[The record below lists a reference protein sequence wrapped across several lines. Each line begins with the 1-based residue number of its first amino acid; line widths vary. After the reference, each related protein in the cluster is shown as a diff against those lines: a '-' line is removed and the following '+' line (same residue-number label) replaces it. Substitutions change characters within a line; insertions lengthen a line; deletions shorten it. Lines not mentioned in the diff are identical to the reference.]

1 MTESIY
7 RGFAQA
13 DLERE
18 YNPAANIANVGELHA
33 RRRARA
39 AAAQANLSRALD
51 VPYGGSGGQTLDI
64 FFAGRGDAPIQ
75 IFFHGG
81 SWKGQDK
88 ANYSFIA
95 EPLGAQGIISVNV
108 NYDLCPNVTIDQLIE
123 QCRRAIAWVWANARI
138 MGGDPN
144 RISVCGHSAGAHI
157 ACRMLETDWSQY
169 GRTPDDVAKGAM
181 LVSGLYDLEPIRLTA
196 TNTDVRLTLED
207 VVRESPMNRPLR
219 RRAPVFITCGADDNS
234 EFRRQSKD
242 FAAALAGRSYGAQ
255 YEEAP
260 GHNHFSIL
268 EALADP
274 DHMLGRKMVA
284 IALGA

>member
-108 NYDLCPNVTIDQLIE
+108 NYDLCPNTV
-123 QCRRAIAWVWANARI
+123 
-138 MGGDPN
+138 G
-144 RISVCGHSAGAHI
+144 
-157 ACRMLETDWSQY
+157 
-169 GRTPDDVAKGAM
+169 
-181 LVSGLYDLEPIRLTA
+181 
-196 TNTDVRLTLED
+196 
-207 VVRESPMNRPLR
+207 
-219 RRAPVFITCGADDNS
+219 
-234 EFRRQSKD
+234 
-242 FAAALAGRSYGAQ
+242 
-255 YEEAP
+255 
-260 GHNHFSIL
+260 
-268 EALADP
+268 
-274 DHMLGRKMVA
+274 
-284 IALGA
+284 

>member
-1 MTESIY
+1 MTDILY
-7 RGFAQA
+7 RGLSLAE
-13 DLERE
+13 LERE
-18 YNPAANIANVGELHA
+18 YNPASNIANVGELHA

-39 AAAQANLSRALD
+39 VAAQANLSRALD
-51 VPYGGSGGQTLDI
+51 VPYGGSGGETLDI
-64 FFAGRGDAPIQ
+64 FFAGRGEAPIQ

-95 EPLGAQGIISVNV
+95 EPLGAQGVISVNV

-123 QCRRAIAWVWANARI
+123 QCRRALAWVWANARI

-157 ACRMLETDWSQY
+157 ACRMLETDWSQH
-169 GRTPDDVAKGAM
+169 GRTPDDVVKGAM
-181 LVSGLYDLEPIRLTA
+181 LVSGLYDLEPIRLSS
-196 TNTDVRLTLED
+196 TNADVRLTPTD
-207 VVRESPMNRPLR
+207 VVCESPMSRPLR
-219 RRAPVFITCGADDNS
+219 RRAPVFITCGTDDNG

-242 FAAALAGRSYGAQ
+242 FAAALAGRSYGAE
-255 YEEAP
+255 YVETP
-260 GHNHFSIL
+260 GYNHFSIL

-274 DHMLGRKMVA
+274 DHMLGRKMVS
-284 IALGA
+284 IALGG